1 MLGKATLAR
10 LRELEVE
17 ARLDGSVENLTDEQL
32 LSTFRDLV
40 ERGGGSDVFAASL
53 EAEGEELL
61 ARSVVA
67 LSACL
72 GGLLLA
78 AFFSAVFMVIP
89 QEPRNPIP

>member
-1 MLGKATLAR
+1 LLSKATLTR
-10 LRELEVE
+10 PRKLEVE

-32 LSTFRDLV
+32 FATFRDLV

-53 EAEGEELL
+53 EAEGEERL

-78 AFFSAVFMVIP
+78 AFFSAVFMAIS